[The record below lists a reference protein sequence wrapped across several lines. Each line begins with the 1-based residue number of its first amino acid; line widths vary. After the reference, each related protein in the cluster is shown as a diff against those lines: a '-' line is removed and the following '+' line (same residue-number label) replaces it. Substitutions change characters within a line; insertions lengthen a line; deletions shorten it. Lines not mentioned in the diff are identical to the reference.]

1 MTFLRRFARSPA
13 AALGLGIVAVALGLV
28 ALAPVVAPMDP
39 LDQDVTERLLGPLAT
54 SDRGL
59 HLLGTD
65 ALGRDIASRIMVG
78 ARVSV
83 LVGVASVAVAGTLGV
98 LLGLA
103 SGYAGGRWDAA
114 IMRVADVQLA
124 LPFLVLALALVAA
137 VGPSLVNLIA
147 VLGVTGWVLYARV
160 VRSETLSLREREFV
174 TAARAV
180 GATGARIVRRHIFP
194 NVTSAVIVVATLQVA
209 RMILFE
215 ASLSFLGV
223 GVPPPTPTW
232 GAMISDGRA
241 YISVAWWVS
250 TLPGLALFLT
260 VLGVTLVG
268 DRLRDVLDPRV
279 RDL

>member
-1 MTFLRRFARSPA
+1 M
-13 AALGLGIVAVALGLV
+13 LGI
-28 ALAPVVAPMDP
+28 
-39 LDQDVTERLLGPLAT
+39 
-54 SDRGL
+54 
-59 HLLGTD
+59 
-65 ALGRDIASRIMVG
+65 
-78 ARVSV
+78 
-83 LVGVASVAVAGTLGV
+83 
-98 LLGLA
+98 
-103 SGYAGGRWDAA
+103 
-114 IMRVADVQLA
+114 
-124 LPFLVLALALVAA
+124 
-137 VGPSLVNLIA
+137 
-147 VLGVTGWVLYARV
+147 TGWVLYARV

-180 GATGARIVRRHIFP
+180 GATGVRTVLRHILP
-194 NVTSAVIVVATLQVA
+194 NVTSAIIVVATLQVA

-232 GAMISDGRA
+232 GGMISDGRA

>member
-1 MTFLRRFARSPA
+1 MTLVRRFVRSRA
-13 AALGLGIVAVALGLV
+13 AAVGLGVVTVALAMV
-28 ALAPVVAPMDP
+28 ALAPIVAPMDP
-39 LDQDVTERLLGPLAT
+39 LDQDVTARLLGPLVA

-65 ALGRDIASRIMVG
+65 ALGRDIASRIVHG

-83 LVGVASVAVAGTLGV
+83 LVGVASVAVAGTIGV

-103 SGYAGGRWDAA
+103 SGYAGGRWDAG

-137 VGPSLVNLIA
+137 VGPSLPNLIA
-147 VLGVTGWVLYARV
+147 VLGITGWVLYARV

-180 GATGARIVRRHIFP
+180 GATGVRTVLRHILP
-194 NVTSAVIVVATLQVA
+194 NVTSAIIVVATLQVA

-232 GAMISDGRA
+232 GGMISDGRA